1 MLALALLG
9 CNVWFDE
16 AATCQ
21 YNVYDWSDDVT
32 AHILR
37 GSGDGTFS
45 YDPDDDPRTGLEGW
59 YDPASGDFAW
69 DVSYDGD
76 YYLESAEVE
85 GYGTAYHNGDLD
97 VLFETVVT
105 DILDVE
111 TTTWTRAKREGCDMI
126 VSTWADGAEDE
137 AVVAEG
143 SYEDDDTYKWEIG
156 YAGYEWRGSFRRNQS
171 RTETIDADDGSYF
184 VSTTYQADGVVES
197 ERETDCYDGL
207 FCVGTTEVR
216 FGGTELGDIEVF
228 DGDTSVAT
236 VTWEFQYDG
245 DGTQTIDYVD
255 GDTVTCDFE
264 VDGSD
269 CTYSCDDGSDGS
281 C

>member
-16 AATCQ
+16 AATCS

-32 AHILR
+32 AHILQ

-45 YDPDDDPRTGLEGW
+45 YDPADEPRSGVEGW
-59 YDPASGDFAW
+59 YDPSNGDFAW
-69 DVSYDGD
+69 DVAYDGD
-76 YYLESAEVE
+76 YYLASAEVE

-111 TTTWTRAKREGCDMI
+111 SRMWTRAKREGCDMT

-137 AVVAEG
+137 ALVSVG
-143 SYEDDDTYKWEIG
+143 SYEDDDTYKWEIDYPG
-156 YAGYEWRGSFRRNQS
+156 YDWRGAFRRNQS
-171 RTETIDADDGSYF
+171 RTEVIDADDGSYF
-184 VSTTYQADGVVES
+184 TSTTYQADGLVETELES
-197 ERETDCYDGL
+197 DCYDGY
-207 FCVGTTEVR
+207 FCVGTTELR
-216 FGGTELGDIEVF
+216 FRGTEVGDIEVF

-236 VTWEFQYDG
+236 VIWEFKYDG
-245 DGTQTIDYVD
+245 DGSQTIDYAE
-255 GDTVTCDFE
+255 GDTVTCEYE

-269 CTYSCDDGSDGS
+269 CSYSCDDGSDGS